1 MFRIPVKA
9 LSSLLN
15 ILMAC
20 NKPFRKRL
28 LNVSLRKRYVVSI
41 LKKLKPLR
49 TENIKQMI
57 DHMPGLIPSFTKTH
71 NFVLVTPKYSQPE
84 LCH

>member
-1 MFRIPVKA
+1 M
-9 LSSLLN
+9 
-15 ILMAC
+15 
-20 NKPFRKRL
+20 PFRKRF

-49 TENIKQMI
+49 TENMKQMI
-57 DHMPGLIPSFTKTH
+57 EHMPCLIPSFTKIH
-71 NFVLVTPKYSQPE
+71 NFVILVTPRYSQPE